1 MLGVSCGTR
10 DLLTVLGLHY
20 CGGFSLVPRSVGYSV
35 VALHGILI
43 AVAFLVEHGL
53 YGRCPS
59 VVAASGL

>member
-53 YGRCPS
+53 
-59 VVAASGL
+59 